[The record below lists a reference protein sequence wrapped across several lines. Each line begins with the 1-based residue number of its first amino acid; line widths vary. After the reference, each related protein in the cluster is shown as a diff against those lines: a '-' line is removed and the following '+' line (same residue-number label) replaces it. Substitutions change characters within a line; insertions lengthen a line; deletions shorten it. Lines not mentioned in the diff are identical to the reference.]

1 MCLKRM
7 SERVVGWLHSRTRLW
22 TGWKLL
28 RSRRCH
34 ATALNKRSYLSAR
47 KHHARQPQP
56 RENRRGDERFPGR
69 SGSCTAHLITL
80 PSPPSA
86 PALCRHYHAAS
97 PPSSSSSPSF
107 PPPAQGRK
115 AVAPLTTTRRARS
128 SQLQQPAG
136 ARGCVA
142 FAWLLAALRPRHRAS
157 FACVRAWLSRS
168 SDPSDPLPS
177 PFAGGTDSR
186 RLLALSLSALFPG
199 LRGEERRPRLS
210 WRTE

>member
-1 MCLKRM
+1 MSSRSSRSMCLKRM
-7 SERVVGWLHSRTRLW
+7 SERVVGWLHSRARLW
-22 TGWKLL
+22 TVWKLL

-97 PPSSSSSPSF
+97 PPSSSSSLSF

-115 AVAPLTTTRRARS
+115 AVAPHRPPPAVPVRS
-128 SQLQQPAG
+128 SPLQKPAG
-136 ARGCVA
+136 AGGCVA
-142 FAWLLAALRPRHRAS
+142 FAWLRAALRE
-157 FACVRAWLSRS
+157 
-168 SDPSDPLPS
+168 
-177 PFAGGTDSR
+177 
-186 RLLALSLSALFPG
+186 PG
-199 LRGEERRPRLS
+199 LAGRRPR
-210 WRTE
+210 RGRGTFRVRGC